1 MAGHP
6 VALVVRRARGL
17 AQPTPCRQAD
27 PRLWF
32 SELPADLEVAKR
44 LCRGCPL
51 RAPCLAG
58 AIERAEPWG
67 VWGGQIIERGL
78 VVAHKRRRGRPRRT
92 SATGPVLRRSGATV
106 RS

>member
-1 MAGHP
+1 MAGQP
-6 VALVVRRARGL
+6 TALLVQRARGL

-32 SELPADLEVAKR
+32 SELPADLELAKR
-44 LCRGCPL
+44 LCRDCPL

-67 VWGGQIIERGL
+67 VWG
-78 VVAHKRRRGRPRRT
+78 
-92 SATGPVLRRSGATV
+92 V
-106 RS
+106 RSSNAA